1 MATCALNEKQIELL
15 YKLTVL
21 AMQGAA
27 DRGDTFGN
35 DSVKALMT
43 QVYTMVRRS
52 TNDPVKG
59 ALFAQAIPAIIE
71 KARSA
76 RSFSRILTEVNFNPT
91 NFSQISQRVSDPQNG
106 LLETFKFIGITNTAA
121 TKGSTAPAPAVITIN
136 TAWTSLPKE
145 LLDELQPEFDN
156 YIKTPDFK
164 NTYGDYETLSEDK
177 KIAIKQLWLK
187 DQGAAIDAY
196 NQKNKPAQQAPTSI
210 SLETYP
216 NINISDKTTL
226 YELENL
232 RAQMSRLLNQTK
244 NLGLKEKYT
253 RDLEKLDSLI
263 NSRKQAAATAFPLK
277 TLLNQL
283 ESGLQ
288 TLKNLF
294 KGKTESGYQLGDKIL
309 NRATRLV
316 QNVLKER
323 FEYVF
328 DLSGST
334 QTINGIQSQL
344 GKKINSFE
352 DFKREFS
359 SGVFLPIAIT
369 AKKENKV
376 YSGFLDFSDARKE
389 RFFNAV
395 KREIFD
401 SGVFDPSDIEGTKRK
416 TASRITDILIDMSYQ
431 EASVAGTVTD
441 EVIRTILDGEDVDLT
456 QEIELYRNEPKVKL
470 SDYITEKAVADIRV
484 LLQPILQ
491 SIERGEMQVI
501 SKHNVI
507 YDVAGLKAAGEF
519 DILLLD
525 KDGNIK
531 VLDIKTSKED
541 SWKIFGKERKSDDE
555 YRKKKSSLTQKLIPA
570 EAVLYRDRGKLVGYT
585 LQQLLYKNMIFNIF
599 GVEAKISLLPIS
611 LEYDSEGKVLSAERS
626 DTIFTTGVSEDKIRV
641 DFELDPNLEAYDVQ
655 KEENVTLQSVADELV
670 PRVAPAVKLGDPNFV
685 IPGQAAP
692 TAPTAPAAPAA
703 PAAEAAA
710 VEAALADV
718 ESTSKALKSLES
730 GDVQFVFRDIY
741 KGGTVN
747 SNGVQGLY
755 RDEQKS
761 EFISLD
767 EISEAYHAAK
777 KDESNPE
784 LVKALEDLISRGAIF
799 KAFTAETFTKK
810 TPTATSTP
818 AGTAPVTEDLTVLE
832 KEKLQITS
840 EEFDRLTELAK
851 FFLENPKEPDTRNS
865 LRTKY
870 PNLFKAITKIE
881 KERQE
886 KLEAYKL
893 KKDGTPKNENEL
905 TKVYAIEDVKNIN
918 NEYDAQLAALES
930 TSAGTASTAPVT
942 IESERDSFIE
952 AFQRLNPDTQDQQLD
967 LILDGMSDND
977 IEIYEKILNN
987 EEVPLGDAVRASN
1000 NVYTA
1005 LRRISA
1011 QKKNPE
1017 TRFLTLAQLQPVEE
1031 DLNRMLDVL
1040 ETYVQEPFTIFDQQG
1055 FLDQV
1060 VEEVVEEEVI
1070 PSKLKGSTVFENI
1083 GVNVLYQGGVGE
1095 IMQTANGEFVFFDF
1109 ELDKAVVLT
1118 NNGDTTLL
1126 ELGIEEISKGDSI
1139 FGVQIV
1145 ENQRFTLSEQTD
1157 TTVKINGVD
1166 YTINTDAAGNVQS
1179 LSFKTNQRTIDN
1191 LNKEL
1196 EELNK
1201 QIDSQTEFV
1210 NTQTT
1215 NFSNLSKAEQRDLV
1229 LKGYNIGEAQL
1240 KLNQLLAQRAALE
1253 TRIDKAEATNFNVDT
1268 RNNILVNL
1276 VNQTYK
1282 KAKKKLEG
1290 NKQEAFDAMTDI
1302 DSNGTEALLQFFD
1315 SSFPAGVFEKLFTS
1329 DVNAILESDILT
1341 ALSWLRDTIT
1351 KIEDTL
1357 QAGDLTTQERLENLK
1372 DVLSSLANNLVK
1384 IKYNKDGKITKRGK
1398 TSTEVIQGIRS
1409 TIPNLASS
1417 LSDASNIQPGTAPG
1431 DTTKTQSEIDAAK
1444 ADIQRR
1450 RKISTTSNKN
1460 AEAIDGM
1467 STIIPDGTEGYYYDA
1482 NGNEEVVSG
1491 ENLEDTKAKL
1501 NAKYDAELDALEGE
1515 GAEVLTGEEV
1525 EDVDKTTPVVKII
1538 SGGQTGVDRLGLEIA
1553 KELGIETGGVAP
1565 KNYKTEKGADP
1576 SLKEF
1581 GLSEDESSEYNSR
1594 TEKNVKASDAT
1605 VIFGDATSAGTKLTI
1620 SLLKKNNK
1628 PYIINPSAKQLS
1640 DFLKDNNVKVLNVA
1654 GNRGSKLSA
1663 SQVEKYKNTLRTALQ
1678 TPQLDTTAGKK
1689 INDFE
1694 KLKSEIESSSIDEL
1708 YKFSSMIAQLQD
1720 KNLLTEDEANELYSL
1735 LDTRES
1741 SSTDPVTPT
1750 NLEVDNIL
1758 VEKGFSVLNT
1768 GRLWKVTKVD
1778 GKNVTLKSILN
1789 STTKTIPLAEV
1800 NSQYEEKYNPK
1811 KAEAISKVKISNEDV
1826 ALLKD
1831 TADALA
1837 VMNPTEAVNEALRD
1851 IEKSNITDL
1860 LSTLANNSK
1869 SCD

>member
-1 MATCALNEKQIELL
+1 MATCALNENQIELL

-59 ALFAQAIPAIIE
+59 ALFAQAIPAIID

-76 RSFSRILTEVNFNPT
+76 PSFSRILTEVNFNPT

-106 LLETFKFIGITNTAA
+106 LLETFKFIGITTTAS
-121 TKGSTAPAPAVITIN
+121 TKGSTAPAPAVITVN
-136 TAWTSLPKE
+136 TAWTSLPQE
-145 LLDELQPEFDN
+145 LLDELQPQFDN
-156 YIKTPDFK
+156 YIKTPDFT
-164 NTYGDYETLSEDK
+164 NTYGDYKTLSEDK

-196 NQKNKPAQQAPTSI
+196 NQKNKPTQQAPTSI

-232 RAQMSRLLNQTK
+232 RAQMSRLLNQSK
-244 NLGLKEKYT
+244 NPGLKEKYT
-253 RDLEKLDSLI
+253 RDLEKLDGLI
-263 NSRKQAAATAFPLK
+263 DSRKQASATAFPLK

-288 TLKNLF
+288 TLKTLF

-309 NRATRLV
+309 NRVTRLV

-328 DLSGST
+328 NASGST
-334 QTINGIQSQL
+334 ETIVGIQSQL
-344 GKKINSFE
+344 GKTINSFE
-352 DFKREFS
+352 DFKTLFS
-359 SGVFLPIAIT
+359 SGTFVPTFIT
-369 AKKENKV
+369 PKKENKV
-376 YSGFLDFSDARKE
+376 YSGFLGFSDARKE

-401 SGVFDPSDIEGTKRK
+401 SGVFDPNDIEGTKRK
-416 TASRITDILIDMSYQ
+416 TASRITDILIDMLYQ

-470 SDYITEKAVADIRV
+470 SDYITEKAVADIKV

-501 SKHNVI
+501 SKHNII

-541 SWKIFGKERKSDDE
+541 SWRSFGKEIKSGDT
-555 YRKKKSSLTQKLIPA
+555 YRKKKSVLTGKLIPDK
-570 EAVLYRDRGKLVGYT
+570 AVLYRDHGKLVGYT

-641 DFELDPNLEAYDVQ
+641 DFELDPNMQAYDVQ

-692 TAPTAPAAPAA
+692 AAPTAPAAPAA

-710 VEAALADV
+710 AKAALADV
-718 ESTSKALKSLES
+718 ESTSKALESLEL
-730 GDVQFVFRDIY
+730 GDVRYEFRDIY
-741 KGGTVN
+741 KGGVVN
-747 SNGVQGLY
+747 YNRVQGLY

-761 EFISLD
+761 EFISFG

-777 KDESNPE
+777 KDGSNPE
-784 LVKALEDLISRGAIF
+784 LVKAVESLISRGA
-799 KAFTAETFTKK
+799 AFGAFAAETFTTE

-818 AGTAPVTEDLTVLE
+818 AGTAPVT
-832 KEKLQITS
+832 
-840 EEFDRLTELAK
+840 
-851 FFLENPKEPDTRNS
+851 
-865 LRTKY
+865 
-870 PNLFKAITKIE
+870 
-881 KERQE
+881 
-886 KLEAYKL
+886 
-893 KKDGTPKNENEL
+893 
-905 TKVYAIEDVKNIN
+905 
-918 NEYDAQLAALES
+918 
-930 TSAGTASTAPVT
+930 
-942 IESERDSFIE
+942 IESQRDSFIE
-952 AFQRLNPDTQDQQLD
+952 AFQRLNPDTQDQQLE
-967 LILDGMSDND
+967 LIVDGMSDSD

-987 EEVPLGDAVRASN
+987 EEVPLGEVVRASN

-1005 LRRISA
+1005 IKRIIA

-1017 TRFLTLAQLQPVEE
+1017 TRFLTLAQLQPLEE

-1060 VEEVVEEEVI
+1060 VEEAVEEEVI
-1070 PSKLKGSTVFENI
+1070 PSKLKGITVSENI

-1109 ELDKAVVLT
+1109 ELAKAIVLT

-1126 ELGIEEISKGDSI
+1126 ELGVEEISKGDSI
-1139 FGVQIV
+1139 FGVQLV

-1157 TTVKINGVD
+1157 TTVKINGID
-1166 YTINTDAAGNVQS
+1166 YTINIDAAGNVQS
-1179 LSFKTNQRTIDN
+1179 LSFKTNQRTLDN
-1191 LNKEL
+1191 LNKQL

-1201 QIDSQTEFV
+1201 EIDSQTEFV
-1210 NTQTT
+1210 NTQTAT
-1215 NFSNLSKAEQRDLV
+1215 FSNLSKPEQRELV
-1229 LKGYNIGEAQL
+1229 LRGYNLGEAQL

-1253 TRIDKAEATNFNVDT
+1253 TRIDKAESTNFNVDT
-1268 RNNILVNL
+1268 KNNILVNL

-1329 DVNAILESDILT
+1329 DVNDILESDIST

-1444 ADIQRR
+1444 ADIETR
-1450 RKISTTSNKN
+1450 RKETLSKPIEEITDPNDFFFEVGTWNLYGGEFQGKTKQQV
-1460 AEAIDGM
+1460 IDK
-1467 STIIPDGTEGYYYDA
+1467 I
-1482 NGNEEVVSG
+1482 
-1491 ENLEDTKAKL
+1491 
-1501 NAKYDAELDALEGE
+1501 NAKYDKELARELYKEMKAGKRVTDMTVAEQAVADKYITEELRKSVDAELAALEGE

-1525 EDVDKTTPVVKII
+1525 EDVDK
-1538 SGGQTGVDRLGLEIA
+1538 G
-1553 KELGIETGGVAP
+1553 
-1565 KNYKTEKGADP
+1565 
-1576 SLKEF
+1576 
-1581 GLSEDESSEYNSR
+1581 
-1594 TEKNVKASDAT
+1594 
-1605 VIFGDATSAGTKLTI
+1605 
-1620 SLLKKNNK
+1620 
-1628 PYIINPSAKQLS
+1628 S
-1640 DFLKDNNVKVLNVA
+1640 DF
-1654 GNRGSKLSA
+1654 
-1663 SQVEKYKNTLRTALQ
+1663 Q
-1678 TPQLDTTAGKK
+1678 
-1689 INDFE
+1689 

-1708 YKFSSMIAQLQD
+1708 YKFSSMIAELQD
-1720 KNLLTEDEANELYSL
+1720 KDLLTEDEANDLYSL
-1735 LDTRES
+1735 LETRES

-1811 KAEAISKVKISNEDV
+1811 KAEAISKVTISNEDV

-1831 TADALA
+1831 TTDALA
-1837 VMNPTEAVNEALRD
+1837 VMNPAESVNEALQD

>member
-76 RSFSRILTEVNFNPT
+76 PSFSRILTEVNFNPT

-106 LLETFKFIGITNTAA
+106 LLETFKFIGITTTAA

-136 TAWTSLPKE
+136 TAWTSLPQE
-145 LLDELQPEFDN
+145 LLDELQPQFDN
-156 YIKTPDFK
+156 YIKTPDFI

-196 NQKNKPAQQAPTSI
+196 NQRNKPAQQAPTSI

-232 RAQMSRLLNQTK
+232 RAQMSRLLDQSK
-244 NLGLKEKYT
+244 NPGLKEKYT

-288 TLKNLF
+288 TLKSLF

-309 NRATRLV
+309 NRVTRLV

-323 FEYVF
+323 FEYIF
-328 DLSGST
+328 NASGST
-334 QTINGIQSQL
+334 ETIVGIQAQL
-344 GKKINSFE
+344 GKTINSFE
-352 DFKREFS
+352 DFKTQFS
-359 SGVFLPIAIT
+359 SGVFLPTAIT

-376 YSGFLDFSDARKE
+376 YSGFLGFSDARKE

-416 TASRITDILIDMSYQ
+416 TASRITDILIDMLYQ

-541 SWKIFGKERKSDDE
+541 SWKRFGKEIKSNE
-555 YRKKKSSLTQKLIPA
+555 SYRKKKSVLTKKLIPDD
-570 EAVLYRDRGKLVGYT
+570 AVLYRDNGKLVGYT

-655 KEENVTLQSVADELV
+655 KEKNVTLQSVADELV

-703 PAAEAAA
+703 PAPSPA
-710 VEAALADV
+710 
-718 ESTSKALKSLES
+718 
-730 GDVQFVFRDIY
+730 
-741 KGGTVN
+741 
-747 SNGVQGLY
+747 
-755 RDEQKS
+755 
-761 EFISLD
+761 
-767 EISEAYHAAK
+767 
-777 KDESNPE
+777 P
-784 LVKALEDLISRGAIF
+784 
-799 KAFTAETFTKK
+799 
-810 TPTATSTP
+810 AT
-818 AGTAPVTEDLTVLE
+818 VTEDLTVLE

-870 PNLFKAITKIE
+870 PNLFNAITELEKNRRKELEEIKKNTLDQTEELKQELDKRTFDSQESADKWFKGEEEKNKNLSERRNREVNDLYNAKI
-881 KERQE
+881 
-886 KLEAYKL
+886 ASL
-893 KKDGTPKNENEL
+893 KAKPII
-905 TKVYAIEDVKNIN
+905 AS
-918 NEYDAQLAALES
+918 ES
-930 TSAGTASTAPVT
+930 QTG
-942 IESERDSFIE
+942 ESERDSFIE
-952 AFQRLNPDTQDQQLD
+952 AFQRSNPDTQDQQLD
-967 LILDGMSDND
+967 LILDGMSDSD

-1109 ELDKAVVLT
+1109 ELDKAIVLT

-1229 LKGYNIGEAQL
+1229 LKGYNLGEAQL
-1240 KLNQLLAQRAALE
+1240 KLNQLLAQRAELE

-1302 DSNGTEALLQFFD
+1302 DSNGTEAMSQFFD
-1315 SSFPAGVFEKLFTS
+1315 DTFPTDSFEKLFTATV
-1329 DVNAILESDILT
+1329 DDIKQTDIESVIK
-1341 ALSWLRDTIT
+1341 WLRTTIE

-1357 QAGDLTTQERLENLK
+1357 EGQDLTTRERLESLK
-1372 DVLSSLANNLVK
+1372 NVFNSLANNLVK
-1384 IKYNKDGKITKRGK
+1384 IQYTKNGKITKRGK
-1398 TSTEVIQGIRS
+1398 VSTGVVEQVRQSLPQFAGVIS
-1409 TIPNLASS
+1409 D
-1417 LSDASNIQPGTAPG
+1417 DASVSTGTAPTG
-1431 DTTKTQSEIDAAK
+1431 APESTGKTGTTTEEIKAK
-1444 ADIQRR
+1444 KDDIERR
-1450 RKISTTSNKN
+1450 RKISTISDKDGATVN
-1460 AEAIDGM
+1460 GM
-1467 STIIPDGTEGYYYDA
+1467 STIIPSGLEGYYYDA
-1482 NGNEEVVSG
+1482 NGNEEPIEG
-1491 ENLEDTKAKL
+1491 KDLQDTLAKL
-1501 NAKYDAELDALEGE
+1501 NAKYDVELAREIHKERKIGKVAIEFTPAEQRILYNSDIYTQELRDSVDAELAALEGTQQQGSVKTFNNLRRGDIIVFQLEEYQVERVTEDSIDVRNTKTGDTGVISKEDYNAELAALEGE

-1525 EDVDKTTPVVKII
+1525 EEVDK
-1538 SGGQTGVDRLGLEIA
+1538 
-1553 KELGIETGGVAP
+1553 
-1565 KNYKTEKGADP
+1565 
-1576 SLKEF
+1576 
-1581 GLSEDESSEYNSR
+1581 
-1594 TEKNVKASDAT
+1594 
-1605 VIFGDATSAGTKLTI
+1605 
-1620 SLLKKNNK
+1620 
-1628 PYIINPSAKQLS
+1628 
-1640 DFLKDNNVKVLNVA
+1640 
-1654 GNRGSKLSA
+1654 GS
-1663 SQVEKYKNTLRTALQ
+1663 
-1678 TPQLDTTAGKK
+1678 
-1689 INDFE
+1689 DFE
-1694 KLKSEIESSSIDEL
+1694 KLKSQIESSSIDEL

-1735 LDTRES
+1735 LETRES

-1789 STTKTIPLAEV
+1789 STTKIIPLADV

-1811 KAEAISKVKISNEDV
+1811 KAEAISKVKISDEDV

>member
-27 DRGDTFGN
+27 DRGETFGN

-76 RSFSRILTEVNFNPT
+76 PSFSRILTEVNFNPT

-106 LLETFKFIGITNTAA
+106 LLETFKFIGITTTAA

-136 TAWTSLPKE
+136 TAWTSLPQE
-145 LLDELQPEFDN
+145 LLDELQPQFDN
-156 YIKTPDFK
+156 YIKTPDFI

-232 RAQMSRLLNQTK
+232 RAQMSRLLNQPSIQK
-244 NLGLKEKYT
+244 NPASKEKYT

-334 QTINGIQSQL
+334 ETINGIQSQL

-570 EAVLYRDRGKLVGYT
+570 EAVLYRDNGKLVGYT

-655 KEENVTLQSVADELV
+655 KEKNVTLQSVADELV

-703 PAAEAAA
+703 PAPSPA
-710 VEAALADV
+710 
-718 ESTSKALKSLES
+718 
-730 GDVQFVFRDIY
+730 
-741 KGGTVN
+741 
-747 SNGVQGLY
+747 
-755 RDEQKS
+755 
-761 EFISLD
+761 
-767 EISEAYHAAK
+767 
-777 KDESNPE
+777 P
-784 LVKALEDLISRGAIF
+784 
-799 KAFTAETFTKK
+799 
-810 TPTATSTP
+810 AT
-818 AGTAPVTEDLTVLE
+818 VTEDLTVLE

-870 PNLFKAITKIE
+870 PNLFNAITELEKNRRKELEEIKKNTLDQTEELKQELDKRTFDSQESADKWFKGEEEKNKNLSERRNREVNDLYNAKI
-881 KERQE
+881 
-886 KLEAYKL
+886 ASL
-893 KKDGTPKNENEL
+893 KAKPII
-905 TKVYAIEDVKNIN
+905 AS
-918 NEYDAQLAALES
+918 ES
-930 TSAGTASTAPVT
+930 QTG
-942 IESERDSFIE
+942 ESERDSFIE
-952 AFQRLNPDTQDQQLD
+952 AFQRSNPDTQDQQLD
-967 LILDGMSDND
+967 LILDGMSDSD

-1017 TRFLTLAQLQPVEE
+1017 TRFLTLAQLQPLEE

-1229 LKGYNIGEAQL
+1229 LKGYNLGEAQL
-1240 KLNQLLAQRAALE
+1240 KLNQLLAQRAELE

-1329 DVNAILESDILT
+1329 DVNAILESDIST

-1444 ADIQRR
+1444 ADIERR
-1450 RKISTTSNKN
+1450 RKISTISDKDGATVN
-1460 AEAIDGM
+1460 GM
-1467 STIIPDGTEGYYYDA
+1467 STIIPSGLEGYYYDA
-1482 NGNEEVVSG
+1482 NGNEEPIEG
-1491 ENLEDTKAKL
+1491 KDLQDTLAKL
-1501 NAKYDAELDALEGE
+1501 NAKYDVELAREIHKERKVGKVAIEFTPAEQRILYNSDIYTQELRDSVDAELAALEGE

-1525 EDVDKTTPVVKII
+1525 EEVDK
-1538 SGGQTGVDRLGLEIA
+1538 
-1553 KELGIETGGVAP
+1553 
-1565 KNYKTEKGADP
+1565 
-1576 SLKEF
+1576 
-1581 GLSEDESSEYNSR
+1581 
-1594 TEKNVKASDAT
+1594 
-1605 VIFGDATSAGTKLTI
+1605 
-1620 SLLKKNNK
+1620 
-1628 PYIINPSAKQLS
+1628 
-1640 DFLKDNNVKVLNVA
+1640 
-1654 GNRGSKLSA
+1654 GS
-1663 SQVEKYKNTLRTALQ
+1663 
-1678 TPQLDTTAGKK
+1678 
-1689 INDFE
+1689 DFE

-1720 KNLLTEDEANELYSL
+1720 KDLLTEDQANELYSL
-1735 LDTRES
+1735 LETRES

-1789 STTKTIPLAEV
+1789 STTKIIPLADV

>member
-1 MATCALNEKQIELL
+1 MATCALNENQIELL

-59 ALFAQAIPAIIE
+59 ALFAQAIPAIID

-76 RSFSRILTEVNFNPT
+76 PSFSRILTEVNFNPT

-106 LLETFKFIGITNTAA
+106 LLETFKFIGITTTAS
-121 TKGSTAPAPAVITIN
+121 TKGSTAPAPAVITVN
-136 TAWTSLPKE
+136 TAWTSLPQE
-145 LLDELQPEFDN
+145 LLDELQPQFDN
-156 YIKTPDFK
+156 YIKTPDFT
-164 NTYGDYETLSEDK
+164 NTYGDYKTLSEDK

-216 NINISDKTTL
+216 NINIGDKTTL

-232 RAQMSRLLNQTK
+232 RAQMSRLKTN
-244 NLGLKEKYT
+244 NPALKEKYT
-253 RDLEKLDSLI
+253 RDLEKLNSLI
-263 NSRKQAAATAFPLK
+263 NSRKQASATAFPLQ

-288 TLKNLF
+288 TLKTLF
-294 KGKTESGYQLGDKIL
+294 KGKTESGYRLGDKIL

-328 DLSGST
+328 NASGST
-334 QTINGIQSQL
+334 ETIVGIQSQL
-344 GKKINSFE
+344 GKTIKSFE
-352 DFKREFS
+352 DFKTLFS
-359 SGVFLPIAIT
+359 SGTFVPTFIT
-369 AKKENKV
+369 PKKENKV
-376 YSGFLDFSDARKE
+376 YSGFLGFSDARKE

-416 TASRITDILIDMSYQ
+416 TASRITDILIDMLYQ

-470 SDYITEKAVADIRV
+470 SDYITEKAVADIKV

-501 SKHNVI
+501 SKHNII

-541 SWKIFGKERKSDDE
+541 SWRSFGKEIKSGDT
-555 YRKKKSSLTQKLIPA
+555 YRKKKSVLTGKLIPD
-570 EAVLYRDRGKLVGYT
+570 EAVLYRDHGKLVGYT

-611 LEYDSEGKVLSAERS
+611 LEYDAEGKVLSAERS

-641 DFELDPNLEAYDVQ
+641 DFELDPNMQVYDVQ

-692 TAPTAPAAPAA
+692 AAPTAPVAPTAPAPASAPATDA
-703 PAAEAAA
+703 
-710 VEAALADV
+710 
-718 ESTSKALKSLES
+718 
-730 GDVQFVFRDIY
+730 
-741 KGGTVN
+741 
-747 SNGVQGLY
+747 
-755 RDEQKS
+755 
-761 EFISLD
+761 
-767 EISEAYHAAK
+767 
-777 KDESNPE
+777 
-784 LVKALEDLISRGAIF
+784 
-799 KAFTAETFTKK
+799 
-810 TPTATSTP
+810 
-818 AGTAPVTEDLTVLE
+818 EDLTVLE

-870 PNLFKAITKIE
+870 PNLFNAITELEKNRRKELEEIKKNTLDQTEELKQELNKRTFDSQESADKWFKGEEEKNKNLSKRRNKEVNDLYNAKITS
-881 KERQE
+881 
-886 KLEAYKL
+886 L
-893 KKDGTPKNENEL
+893 KAKPII
-905 TKVYAIEDVKNIN
+905 AS
-918 NEYDAQLAALES
+918 ES
-930 TSAGTASTAPVT
+930 QTG
-942 IESERDSFIE
+942 ESERDSFIE
-952 AFQRLNPDTQDQQLD
+952 AFQRSNPDTQDQQLE
-967 LILDGMSDND
+967 LIVDGMSDSD

-987 EEVPLGDAVRASN
+987 EEVPLGEVVRASN

-1005 LRRISA
+1005 IKRIIA

-1017 TRFLTLAQLQPVEE
+1017 TRFLTLAQLQPLEE

-1060 VEEVVEEEVI
+1060 VEEAVEEEVI
-1070 PSKLKGSTVFENI
+1070 PSKLKGITVSENI

-1109 ELDKAVVLT
+1109 ELAKAIVLT

-1126 ELGIEEISKGDSI
+1126 ELSVEEISKGDSI
-1139 FGVQIV
+1139 FGVQLV

-1157 TTVKINGVD
+1157 TTVKINGID

-1179 LSFKTNQRTIDN
+1179 LSFKTNQRTLDN
-1191 LNKEL
+1191 LNKQL

-1215 NFSNLSKAEQRDLV
+1215 TFSNLSKAEQRELV
-1229 LKGYNIGEAQL
+1229 LRGYNLGEAQL

-1268 RNNILVNL
+1268 KNNILVNL

-1329 DVNAILESDILT
+1329 DVNAILESDIST

-1444 ADIQRR
+1444 ADIKRR
-1450 RKISTTSNKN
+1450 RQEAFKEQGFTISPQSSLLEDSPFNIEIDKNGNAIISNEKYYPKGIGLKEWLDSQDIKLFDENLTGWKRELAYIQFKIIDKIN
-1460 AEAIDGM
+1460 AEYD
-1467 STIIPDGTEGYYYDA
+1467 TELA
-1482 NGNEEVVSG
+1482 
-1491 ENLEDTKAKL
+1491 
-1501 NAKYDAELDALEGE
+1501 ALEGE

-1525 EDVDKTTPVVKII
+1525 EDVDK
-1538 SGGQTGVDRLGLEIA
+1538 
-1553 KELGIETGGVAP
+1553 
-1565 KNYKTEKGADP
+1565 
-1576 SLKEF
+1576 
-1581 GLSEDESSEYNSR
+1581 
-1594 TEKNVKASDAT
+1594 
-1605 VIFGDATSAGTKLTI
+1605 
-1620 SLLKKNNK
+1620 
-1628 PYIINPSAKQLS
+1628 
-1640 DFLKDNNVKVLNVA
+1640 
-1654 GNRGSKLSA
+1654 GS
-1663 SQVEKYKNTLRTALQ
+1663 
-1678 TPQLDTTAGKK
+1678 
-1689 INDFE
+1689 DFE

-1720 KNLLTEDEANELYSL
+1720 KDLLTEDEANELYSL
-1735 LDTRES
+1735 LETRES

-1800 NSQYEEKYNPK
+1800 STKYEEKYNPK
-1811 KAEAISKVKISNEDV
+1811 KAEAISKVTISNEDV

-1831 TADALA
+1831 TTDALA
-1837 VMNPTEAVNEALRD
+1837 VMNPAESVNEALRD

>member
-1 MATCALNEKQIELL
+1 MATCALNEKQVELL

-27 DRGDTFGN
+27 DRGETFGN

-76 RSFSRILTEVNFNPT
+76 NSFSRILTEVNFNPT

-106 LLETFKFIGITNTAA
+106 LLETFKFIGITTTAA
-121 TKGSTAPAPAVITIN
+121 TKGSTAPAPAVITID
-136 TAWTSLPKE
+136 TAWTSLPQE
-145 LLDELQPEFDN
+145 LLDELQPQFDS
-156 YIKTPDFK
+156 YIKTPDFI
-164 NTYGDYETLSEDK
+164 NTYGNYEDLSEDQ

-187 DQGAAIDAY
+187 YQGAAIDAY

-216 NINISDKTTL
+216 NLNISDKTTL
-226 YELENL
+226 YELQNL

-288 TLKNLF
+288 TLKSLF

-309 NRATRLV
+309 NRVTRLV

-323 FEYVF
+323 FEYIF
-328 DLSGST
+328 NASGST
-334 QTINGIQSQL
+334 ETIVGIQAQL
-344 GKKINSFE
+344 GKTINSFE

-359 SGVFLPIAIT
+359 SKVFLPTAIT
-369 AKKENKV
+369 AQKENKV

-416 TASRITDILIDMSYQ
+416 TASRITDILIDMLYQ

-541 SWKIFGKERKSDDE
+541 SWKRFGKEIKSNE
-555 YRKKKSSLTQKLIPA
+555 SYRKKKSVLTKKLIPDD
-570 EAVLYRDRGKLVGYT
+570 AVLYRDNGKLVGYT

-599 GVEAKISLLPIS
+599 GVDAKISLLPIS

-703 PAAEAAA
+703 PAPSPA
-710 VEAALADV
+710 
-718 ESTSKALKSLES
+718 
-730 GDVQFVFRDIY
+730 
-741 KGGTVN
+741 
-747 SNGVQGLY
+747 
-755 RDEQKS
+755 
-761 EFISLD
+761 
-767 EISEAYHAAK
+767 
-777 KDESNPE
+777 P
-784 LVKALEDLISRGAIF
+784 
-799 KAFTAETFTKK
+799 
-810 TPTATSTP
+810 AT
-818 AGTAPVTEDLTVLE
+818 VTEDLTVLE

-870 PNLFKAITKIE
+870 PNLFNAITELEKNRRKELEEIKKNTLDQTEELKQELDKRTFDSQESADKWFKGEEEKNKNLSERRNREVNDLYNAKI
-881 KERQE
+881 
-886 KLEAYKL
+886 ASL
-893 KKDGTPKNENEL
+893 KAKPII
-905 TKVYAIEDVKNIN
+905 AS
-918 NEYDAQLAALES
+918 ES
-930 TSAGTASTAPVT
+930 QTG
-942 IESERDSFIE
+942 ESERDSFIE
-952 AFQRLNPDTQDQQLD
+952 AFQRSNPDTQDQQLD
-967 LILDGMSDND
+967 LILDGMSDSD

-1329 DVNAILESDILT
+1329 DVNAILESDIST

-1450 RKISTTSNKN
+1450 REDELFQPFGKGTPEEYADVLKNYGLTNEIIKPEDITNKLLPKI
-1460 AEAIDGM
+1460 
-1467 STIIPDGTEGYYYDA
+1467 
-1482 NGNEEVVSG
+1482 
-1491 ENLEDTKAKL
+1491 
-1501 NAKYDAELDALEGE
+1501 NAKYDKELARVLYKEMKAGKMITEFTPGEQQILDNPDIFTKEEIEEIRKSFDAELAALEGE

-1525 EDVDKTTPVVKII
+1525 EEVDK
-1538 SGGQTGVDRLGLEIA
+1538 
-1553 KELGIETGGVAP
+1553 
-1565 KNYKTEKGADP
+1565 
-1576 SLKEF
+1576 
-1581 GLSEDESSEYNSR
+1581 
-1594 TEKNVKASDAT
+1594 
-1605 VIFGDATSAGTKLTI
+1605 
-1620 SLLKKNNK
+1620 
-1628 PYIINPSAKQLS
+1628 
-1640 DFLKDNNVKVLNVA
+1640 
-1654 GNRGSKLSA
+1654 GS
-1663 SQVEKYKNTLRTALQ
+1663 
-1678 TPQLDTTAGKK
+1678 
-1689 INDFE
+1689 DFE

-1735 LDTRES
+1735 LETRES

-1789 STTKTIPLAEV
+1789 STTKIIPLADV

>member
-156 YIKTPDFK
+156 YIKTPDFI
-164 NTYGDYETLSEDK
+164 NTYGNYEDLSEDQ

-187 DQGAAIDAY
+187 YQGAAIDAY

-216 NINISDKTTL
+216 NLNISDKTTL

-470 SDYITEKAVADIRV
+470 SEYITEKAVADIRV

-747 SNGVQGLY
+747 YNGVQGLY

-799 KAFTAETFTKK
+799 KAFTAETFTKE

-818 AGTAPVTEDLTVLE
+818 AG
-832 KEKLQITS
+832 
-840 EEFDRLTELAK
+840 
-851 FFLENPKEPDTRNS
+851 
-865 LRTKY
+865 
-870 PNLFKAITKIE
+870 
-881 KERQE
+881 
-886 KLEAYKL
+886 
-893 KKDGTPKNENEL
+893 
-905 TKVYAIEDVKNIN
+905 
-918 NEYDAQLAALES
+918 
-930 TSAGTASTAPVT
+930 TAPVT

-967 LILDGMSDND
+967 LILDGMSDSD

-1017 TRFLTLAQLQPVEE
+1017 TRFLTLAQLQPIEE

-1040 ETYVQEPFTIFDQQG
+1040 ETYVQEPFTVFDQQG

-1109 ELDKAVVLT
+1109 ELDKAIVLT

-1329 DVNAILESDILT
+1329 DVNAILESDIST

-1450 RKISTTSNKN
+1450 REDELFQPFGKGTPEEYADVLKNYGLTNEIIKPEDITNKLLPKI
-1460 AEAIDGM
+1460 
-1467 STIIPDGTEGYYYDA
+1467 
-1482 NGNEEVVSG
+1482 
-1491 ENLEDTKAKL
+1491 
-1501 NAKYDAELDALEGE
+1501 NAKYDKELARVLYEEMKAGKMITEFTPAEQQILDNPDIRKSIDEELAALEGE

-1525 EDVDKTTPVVKII
+1525 EDVDK
-1538 SGGQTGVDRLGLEIA
+1538 
-1553 KELGIETGGVAP
+1553 
-1565 KNYKTEKGADP
+1565 
-1576 SLKEF
+1576 
-1581 GLSEDESSEYNSR
+1581 
-1594 TEKNVKASDAT
+1594 
-1605 VIFGDATSAGTKLTI
+1605 
-1620 SLLKKNNK
+1620 
-1628 PYIINPSAKQLS
+1628 
-1640 DFLKDNNVKVLNVA
+1640 
-1654 GNRGSKLSA
+1654 GS
-1663 SQVEKYKNTLRTALQ
+1663 
-1678 TPQLDTTAGKK
+1678 
-1689 INDFE
+1689 DFE

-1720 KNLLTEDEANELYSL
+1720 KNLLTEDQANELYSL
-1735 LDTRES
+1735 LETRES

-1778 GKNVTLKSILN
+1778 GKNVTLKSILD

-1811 KAEAISKVKISNEDV
+1811 KAEAISKVKISDEDV

-1837 VMNPTEAVNEALRD
+1837 VMNPTEAVNEALLD